1 MSRLAGFR
9 ATDGCNV
16 SNLGTVETLGGL
28 EFAAIRSVPFTHRTS
43 CKLLFFFV
51 SPQRGLVLVLV
62 WSQLS
67 ALTLD
72 VVVVECERFPPPSLK
87 RARIPGLSRS
97 RGLLPTTISFG

>member
-28 EFAAIRSVPFTHRTS
+28 EFAAIRSVPFYTHRTS
-43 CKLLFFFV
+43 CKLLFSA

-72 VVVVECERFPPPSLK
+72 VVVVECKRFPPPSLK
-87 RARIPGLSRS
+87 RERIPGLSRKS
-97 RGLLPTTISFG
+97 RSFTDNNFFG